1 MKQTILIASLA
12 LAIVLTGLANS
23 ASAQSMAATSGNSAL
38 YQAFG
43 EKAGLVKL
51 MDDFVPRLQAD
62 PRLAEA
68 FKKANVENLKMQL
81 VNQICQVS
89 GGPCEYKGADMKTAH
104 NSMDITKTDFN
115 ALVEVLQKSMDAQGI
130 SFSNQNQLLAKLAPM
145 HRDVITVK

>member
-1 MKQTILIASLA
+1 MKKTILIASMA
-12 LAIVLTGLANS
+12 LASVLTGLATS
-23 ASAQSMAATSGNSAL
+23 ASAQTMNSSPAL

-68 FKKANVENLKMQL
+68 FKNANVANLKAKL
-81 VNQICQVS
+81 VDQICVVS
-89 GGPCEYKGADMKTAH
+89 GGPCEYKGADMKSAH
-104 NSMDITKTDFN
+104 SNMDITKTDFN

-130 SFSNQNQLLAKLAPM
+130 AFSSQNQLLAKLAPM
-145 HRDVITVK
+145 HRDVINVK

>member
-1 MKQTILIASLA
+1 MKKTILIASMA
-12 LAIVLTGLANS
+12 LASVLTVLAS
-23 ASAQSMAATSGNSAL
+23 TASAQFMAANSGSSAL

-68 FKKANVENLKMQL
+68 FKKTNVANLKSQL
-81 VNQICQVS
+81 VDQICQIS
-89 GGPCEYKGADMKTAH
+89 GGPCEYKGADMKAAH

-130 SFSNQNQLLAKLAPM
+130 AFSSQNQLLAKLAPM